1 MLYNYF
7 IYFFLMQCIFTFKNK
22 IVVKNKLNKKI
33 FMKPTDMIN
42 YITSIKDYTIIS
54 TNDKNKNLQE
64 NMINNNM
71 NAYYVNINNIF
82 DKDEILNILNQKY
95 GEHNL
100 WIFYKGSFIGSKL
113 N

>member
-7 IYFFLMQCIFTFKNK
+7 IYFFLMQCIFAFKNK
-22 IVVKNKLNKKI
+22 IVTNHILNKKI
-33 FMKPTDMIN
+33 FMKPYDMID

-54 TNDKNKNLQE
+54 TNDRNKNLQE
-64 NMINNNM
+64 IMIDNNM

>member
-7 IYFFLMQCIFTFKNK
+7 IYFFLIQCIFTFKNN

-82 DKDEILNILNQKY
+82 DKDEILKFVKKFLILVSNSVYAVCK
-95 GEHNL
+95 
-100 WIFYKGSFIGSKL
+100 F
-113 N
+113 